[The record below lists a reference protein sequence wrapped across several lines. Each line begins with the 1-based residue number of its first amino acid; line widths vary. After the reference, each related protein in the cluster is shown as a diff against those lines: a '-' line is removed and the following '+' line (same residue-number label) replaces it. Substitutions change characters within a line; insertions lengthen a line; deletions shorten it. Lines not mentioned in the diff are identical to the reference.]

1 MNLLLALGFVLV
13 WKALMPHGALG
24 MSAGSWLTLPVL
36 MAQGMGAKENSRAV
50 DISGVALKRALGNR
64 Q

>member
-13 WKALMPHGALG
+13 WKALMPHGASG

-36 MAQGMGAKENSRAV
+36 MAQGMGVKEDSRAV
-50 DISGVALKRALGNR
+50 DISG
-64 Q
+64 